1 LSWTRVLG
9 NVALRPAADVVASR
23 LDLQTVLVHIP
34 TNRIFE
40 LNETGT
46 RVWELLGQGLEP
58 DAILSHLVD
67 EYEVQEDRA
76 AAELDD
82 LLHRLRSAGLLV
94 L

>member
-1 LSWTRVLG
+1 LSWTRALR

-46 RVWELLGQGLEP
+46 RVWELLGQSLEP
-58 DAILSHLVD
+58 EAILRHLVD
-67 EYEVQEDRA
+67 EYEVEEARA
-76 AAELDD
+76 GAELED
-82 LLHRLRSAGLLV
+82 LLQRLRSAGLLV